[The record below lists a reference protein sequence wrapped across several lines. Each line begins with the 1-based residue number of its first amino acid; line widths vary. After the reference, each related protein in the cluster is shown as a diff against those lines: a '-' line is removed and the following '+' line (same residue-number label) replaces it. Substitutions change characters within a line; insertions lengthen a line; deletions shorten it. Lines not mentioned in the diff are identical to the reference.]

1 MLIVLT
7 IQVYYLFESSSLNDR
22 ILLRMILIF
31 NIVNQEILYVFY
43 RC

>member
-7 IQVYYLFESSSLNDR
+7 IQVYYQFESSSLNDR
-22 ILLRMILIF
+22 ILLRMTLIL